1 MPLQTIISSAGPLP
15 LNEIFTPSAD
25 GPVVF
30 VVTATAWSTSA
41 PGKIGI
47 EVYLNGVAIGSAT
60 MFANQNSVHMT
71 LPTMFLNA
79 TIPSNQPQKISITAL
94 GNTVTDIND
103 NFVVQLLV

>member
-15 LNEIFTPSAD
+15 LNEIFTPIAD

-30 VVTATAWSTSA
+30 IVTGTAWSTTA
-41 PGKIGI
+41 PNKIGI

-71 LPTMFLNA
+71 LPTLFLNA
-79 TIPSNQPQKISITAL
+79 TIPSNQPQKISVAAL
-94 GNTVTDIND
+94 GNTVTDYND
-103 NFVVQLLV
+103 IFVVQLLV